1 VPIFQEIS
9 SMLPRRATL
18 FLLAGAL
25 AMPAFAA
32 PPTKPNWAATVV
44 TTPEG
49 GIRIGNPAAKVKIVE
64 FASFTCPHCKDFH
77 EIGVPALKARY
88 IANGSVSIEMRSFM
102 RNGPDFSASLLV
114 ACQPGA
120 KGLAMAD
127 ALFAEQGKW
136 TQGFGAI
143 SAADGDAIA
152 RLPLDQ
158 QPLGMAK
165 ASGLDKWAVAKGL
178 PLARAQACLADKNAQ
193 NRLVAIY
200 KDALDTWKLEGT
212 PTFVINGK
220 TVTGVYDW
228 ANLEPK
234 VQAALR

>member
-1 VPIFQEIS
+1 
-9 SMLPRRATL
+9 MLPRRATL
-18 FLLAGAL
+18 FLLAGVAL
-25 AMPAFAA
+25 SMPVLALPALPALAA
-32 PPTKPNWAATVV
+32 PPARPNWANTVV

-88 IANGSVSIEMRSFM
+88 IANGNVSIEMRSFM

-114 ACQPGA
+114 ACQPGT

-127 ALFAEQGKW
+127 ALFAEQTKW
-136 TQGFGAI
+136 PQGFGAI
-143 SAADGDAIA
+143 SAADSDAIGK
-152 RLPLDQ
+152 LPLDQ
-158 QPLGMAK
+158 QPLANAK
-165 ASGLDKWAVAKGL
+165 ASGLDKWAVGKGL
-178 PLARAQACLADKNAQ
+178 PAKRVQTCLADKTAQ

-200 KDALDTWKLEGT
+200 KDAIETWKLDGT
-212 PTFVINGK
+212 PTFIINGK
-220 TVTGVYDW
+220 TVSGVYDW

-234 VQAALR
+234 LQAALR

>member
-1 VPIFQEIS
+1 
-9 SMLPRRATL
+9 MLPRRATL
-18 FLLAGAL
+18 LLLAGVAFAVPAL
-25 AMPAFAA
+25 AA
-32 PPTKPNWAATVV
+32 PPAKPNWASTVAS
-44 TTPEG
+44 TPEG

-64 FASFTCPHCKDFH
+64 FASFTCPHCKVFH
-77 EIGVPALKARY
+77 ETGVPALKAKY
-88 IANGSVSIEMRSFM
+88 IASGNVSIEMRSFM

-127 ALFAEQGKW
+127 ALFAEQDKW

-143 SAADGDAIA
+143 SDADSDAIGK
-152 RLPLDQ
+152 LPLDQ

-178 PLARAQACLADKNAQ
+178 PMTRVQMCLSDKTAQ

-200 KDALDTWKLEGT
+200 KEALETWKLEGT
-212 PTFVINGK
+212 PTFVLNGK
-220 TVTGVYDW
+220 TVTGVFDW

-234 VQAALR
+234 LQAALR

>member
-1 VPIFQEIS
+1 
-9 SMLPRRATL
+9 MLPRRATL
-18 FLLAGAL
+18 FLLAGVAL
-25 AMPAFAA
+25 ALPALAA
-32 PPTKPNWAATVV
+32 PPSKPNWANTVA

-88 IANGSVSIEMRSFM
+88 IANGTVSIEMRSFM

-143 SAADGDAIA
+143 SAADGDAIGK
-152 RLPLDQ
+152 LPLDQ

-165 ASGLDKWAVAKGL
+165 ASGLDRWAVAKGL
-178 PLARAQACLADKNAQ
+178 PAPRVQACLADKTAQ

-200 KDALDTWKLEGT
+200 KDAIETWKLEGT
-212 PTFVINGK
+212 PTFVLNGK
-220 TVTGVYDW
+220 TVTGVFDW

-234 VQAALR
+234 LQAALR